1 MMTNT
6 LYKYVL
12 NSAKQNVQ
20 CFRNVSFLEKEFRW
34 SFVELKTETDE
45 EEKNYIFQLIYLKS
59 QSNTCC

>member
-45 EEKNYIFQLIYLKS
+45 KEKKLYLPINIFKKS
-59 QSNTCC
+59 I